1 MITHVW
7 YFGGLG
13 QAMIYALVD
22 VWTSLSRMGVPFDP
36 HGKDCVEIPV
46 TIFAGKRQSKSRT
59 NQQAQYVAA
68 SLMIPRTCGE
78 LFKYTI
84 NSFEPFGRDLQK
96 TLVSLYLESCLHGLE
111 SAVAAHKT
119 KLPDG
124 TTKEWMESPY
134 LPHPLCGLELP
145 FGNGS
150 FTLIGSPVPK
160 GKFANSSS
168 FTSPTQAD
176 LWEGTATKTQLD
188 AWMNK
193 SQICPETF
201 LSTIL
206 SYFSRYIWQQSL
218 RILVKIS
225 SCTVHGQLIKTQSC
239 ALALGSLQRKNK
251 LSALS
256 YILLGANFRDGR
268 SVTVMR
274 DLRADGFVPLFP
286 EGSKDR
292 LSYLWHGLATSLVT
306 TLIELASCDVIH
318 QDIRAGYDESANVLV
333 KELKKGIAQ
342 VNPKGFMNWF
352 LLILSHFQSLGNYG
366 QHKMINVT

>member
-1 MITHVW
+1 MKMPSTKLSCRPGGTASLIMFQLVKIVGMVSLFTRYRTQGQLDSNLMWQRKLSAFQKGMGALETIAMITHVW

-176 LWEGTATKTQLD
+176 LWEGTAT
-188 AWMNK
+188 
-193 SQICPETF
+193 
-201 LSTIL
+201 
-206 SYFSRYIWQQSL
+206 
-218 RILVKIS
+218 
-225 SCTVHGQLIKTQSC
+225 
-239 ALALGSLQRKNK
+239 
-251 LSALS
+251 
-256 YILLGANFRDGR
+256 
-268 SVTVMR
+268 
-274 DLRADGFVPLFP
+274 
-286 EGSKDR
+286 
-292 LSYLWHGLATSLVT
+292 
-306 TLIELASCDVIH
+306 
-318 QDIRAGYDESANVLV
+318 
-333 KELKKGIAQ
+333 
-342 VNPKGFMNWF
+342 
-352 LLILSHFQSLGNYG
+352 
-366 QHKMINVT
+366 